1 MSTPATHLPDSAPVS
16 TPLRFVTAASLFD
29 GHDAAINIMRRLIQA
44 QGTEVVHLGHNR
56 SVEDVVRAA
65 LQEDADAIALSSY
78 QGGHV
83 EYFKYMVD
91 MLRERNAGHIRVF
104 GGGGGTITP
113 EEIREL
119 QEYGV
124 ERIYH
129 PNDGMH
135 MGLVAMIED
144 VVRRA
149 AHARN
154 SGLATRNPGQLA
166 NLSLDDEIGV
176 GRMLS
181 ALEDG
186 LFSEAELVVLR
197 KQWAS
202 PLVHGSRVPGPGSRL
217 PPVIGITGTGGAG
230 KSSVTDELLNRF
242 LQHFPAMRIGVI
254 AVDPTR
260 RRTGGALLGD
270 RIRMNSLRSKRVFM
284 RSMATRRQH
293 VATNEV
299 LRDCIAFMKGVG
311 FDLIIVET
319 AGIGQSDSEIVDLV
333 DFPVYVMTS
342 DYGAASQLEKIDM
355 IDFAELIVLNKYDR
369 RGAEDALRDVR
380 KQWKRNRVAFQTAD
394 EDVPVYPTIASQFND
409 PGITWMFVNLCRL
422 LREKL
427 GVGSGSGSDDQ
438 GAGLAPPAVVGGTSV
453 ASSSPTAAGRKKL
466 ATKVP
471 PTLITS
477 AAAAHSGTASAANDA
492 DGTSEFAAGAATS
505 RCSFTPTTDT
515 ALKEPRATVLIPGQR
530 VRYLAEIAEQG
541 RAINKAIETQSE
553 IADRAQSYWQSLRD
567 LDDPA
572 LPTALDTYPPA
583 ALVFYANAAARS
595 AGAAP
600 RSSSSYAD
608 FPTCGDRRYGVPERR
623 TTRFQ
628 WEVRRDESAE
638 AKAQSEGG
646 PRTAAVSP
654 KAAIT
659 ADRTLVT
666 LRQRYNA
673 AIASLSPEALSQ
685 LRAWPERLKSITD
698 EFTEYQVRDKAIRVE
713 NYRDSLS
720 HQKIPKIAAPTYR
733 SWGELLTFLG
743 KENLPGFYPYTG
755 GVYPY
760 RRSGEDPIRMF
771 AGEGTPERTNRRFH
785 YLSVGQP
792 AARLSTAFD
801 SVTLYGE
808 DPAERPDIFGKIG
821 NSGVSIATLDDM
833 KKLYSGFD
841 LCAPT
846 TSVSMTINGPA
857 PMILA
862 MFMNTAIDQQVEK
875 YLREDESRWSDAQ
888 AKIKTFFD
896 GRPRPEYSGT
906 LPQTNDGL
914 GLALLGITGDQLVE
928 PEVYENIKANTLSTV
943 RGTVQ
948 ADILKEDQAQNTC
961 IFSTEFALRMMGDIQ
976 QYFVDQKVRNFYS
989 VSISGYHIAE
999 AGANPISQLAFT
1011 LSNGFTIVEYY
1022 LARGMH
1028 IDDFAPNL
1036 SFFFSNGMDPEYT
1049 VIGRVARRIWA
1060 RAMRERYGAAPR
1072 SQMMK
1077 YHIQTS
1083 GRSLHAQEIQFNDIR
1098 TTLQALYALFDN
1110 CNSLHTNAYD
1120 EAITTPTEE
1129 SVRRAVAI
1137 QMIINKELGLNFCEN
1152 PWQGSFIVDKLTDI
1166 VEEAVYKEFEAIS
1179 ERGGVLGAM
1188 DTMYQ
1193 RGKIQEESMYYEH
1206 KKHDGSLPLVG
1217 VNTFLPKEHAGDI
1230 VTEIELIRSTPDE
1243 KGQQITNV
1251 KAYQENRNGLPHNPF
1266 VLTEPKAKAPTQQ
1279 ANLSKDERAS
1289 EPTASGTRNLTFLQQ
1304 TARAR
1309 QNVFTALMEAV
1320 KTHSLGQISHALYD
1334 VGGEYRRNM

>member
-1 MSTPATHLPDSAPVS
+1 MSTTAANLPAAQADA

-29 GHDAAINIMRRLIQA
+29 GHDAAINIMRRLIQG
-44 QGTEVVHLGHNR
+44 QGAEVVHLGHNR

-65 LQEDADAIALSSY
+65 LQEDADGIALSSY

-91 MLRERNAGHIRVF
+91 MLRERGAGHIRVF

-119 QEYGV
+119 QAYGV

-149 AHARN
+149 SEGRQADTTPDKPA
-154 SGLATRNPGQLA
+154 AI
-166 NLSLDDEIGV
+166 DDEITIGK
-176 GRMLS
+176 MLS
-181 ALEDG
+181 AIEEG
-186 LFSEAELVVLR
+186 LLDESQLAHLR
-197 KQWAS
+197 KQWQLA
-202 PLVHGSRVPGPGSRL
+202 GGKT
-217 PPVIGITGTGGAG
+217 PVVGITGTGGAG

-242 LQHFPAMRIGVI
+242 LANFPDMRMAVI
-254 AVDPTR
+254 SVDPTR

-270 RIRMNSLRSKRVFM
+270 RIRMNSLRSPRVYM

-293 VATNEV
+293 SATNTV
-299 LRDCIAFMKGVG
+299 LKDCIG
-311 FDLIIVET
+311 FLRGLGYDLVIVET

-333 DFPVYVMTS
+333 DFPMYVMTS
-342 DYGAASQLEKIDM
+342 DFGAPSQLEKIDM
-355 IDFAELIVLNKYDR
+355 LDYAELVVLNKFDK

-380 KQWKRNRVAFQTAD
+380 KQWKRNRVAFATPD

-409 PGITWMFVNLCRL
+409 PGISWMFVNLCRL

-427 GVGSGSGSDDQ
+427 S
-438 GAGLAPPAVVGGTSV
+438 LPAEKWTPEVDTS
-453 ASSSPTAAGRKKL
+453 
-466 ATKVP
+466 
-471 PTLITS
+471 
-477 AAAAHSGTASAANDA
+477 
-492 DGTSEFAAGAATS
+492 
-505 RCSFTPTTDT
+505 
-515 ALKEPRATVLIPGQR
+515 LKEPRATVLIPGAR

-541 RAINKAIETQSE
+541 RSINRQIESQSE
-553 IADRAQSYWQSLRD
+553 VADRAQSYWQSLHD
-567 LDDPA
+567 LDDPELPKA
-572 LPTALDTYPPA
+572 LALYTPEALLPA
-583 ALVFYANAAARS
+583 APV
-595 AGAAP
+595 GAAQ
-600 RSSSSYAD
+600 AA
-608 FPTCGDRRYGVPERR
+608 T
-623 TTRFQ
+623 
-628 WEVRRDESAE
+628 DEAS
-638 AKAQSEGG
+638 Q
-646 PRTAAVSP
+646 PRTQATPTHTV
-654 KAAIT
+654 
-659 ADRTLVT
+659 DRTLLT
-666 LRQRYNA
+666 LRQRYNDA
-673 AIASLSPEALSQ
+673 VQTLSSEALKL
-685 LRAWPERLKSITD
+685 LRDWPARLKSITD
-698 EFTEYQVRDKAIRVE
+698 DITEYEVRGKAIRVE

-720 HQKIPKIAAPTYR
+720 HQKIPKIAAPTYK
-733 SWGELLTFLG
+733 SWGELLTFLQ
-743 KENLPGFYPYTG
+743 KENLPGYYPYTG

-760 RRSGEDPIRMF
+760 RRTGEDPIRMF

-808 DPAERPDIFGKIG
+808 DPAVRPDIFGKIG
-821 NSGVSIATLDDM
+821 NSGVNIASLDDM

-857 PMILA
+857 PMLLA

-875 YLREDESRWSDAQ
+875 YLREDGARWDA
-888 AKIKTFFD
+888 AHDKIEAIFEDLAQQGVK
-896 GRPRPEYSGT
+896 RPQYSGL
-906 LPQTNDGL
+906 LPETNDGL
-914 GLALLGITGDQLVE
+914 GLGLLGITGDQVVDAE
-928 PEVYENIKANTLSTV
+928 TYQRIKDKTLATV

-976 QYFVDQKVRNFYS
+976 QYFVDKNVRNFYS

-1022 LARGMH
+1022 LARGMK

-1060 RAMRERYGAAPR
+1060 RAMRERYGADPR

-1137 QMIINKELGLNFCEN
+1137 QMIINKELGLNFNEN
-1152 PWQGSFIVDKLTDI
+1152 PWQGSFAVDYLTDI

-1193 RGKIQEESMYYEH
+1193 RGKIQEESLYYEH

-1217 VNTFLPKEHAGDI
+1217 VNTFLPKDHGGDI
-1230 VTEIELIRSTPDE
+1230 VTEIELIRSTPEE
-1243 KGQQITNV
+1243 KGQQIDNV
-1251 KAYQENRNGLPHNPF
+1251 LSYQQGRNDYAAEGLRS
-1266 VLTEPKAKAPTQQ
+1266 LQ
-1279 ANLSKDERAS
+1279 AA
-1289 EPTASGTRNLTFLQQ
+1289 
-1304 TARAR
+1304 ARDR
-1309 QNVFTALMEAV
+1309 KNVFASLMEAV

>member
-1 MSTPATHLPDSAPVS
+1 MSSPAKHVPASDSQQANTPLEA

-29 GHDAAINIMRRLIQA
+29 GHDAAINIMRRIIQA
-44 QGTEVVHLGHNR
+44 QGAEVIHLGHNR

-91 MLRERNAGHIRVF
+91 MLKERGAGHIRVF

-113 EEIREL
+113 EEIKEL
-119 QEYGV
+119 QAYGV

-129 PNDGMH
+129 PNDGMKL
-135 MGLVAMIED
+135 GLTEMIED
-144 VVRRA
+144 VMARA
-149 AHARN
+149 GKAAAEHARGHGGGVPQADVDN
-154 SGLATRNPGQLA
+154 
-166 NLSLDDEIGV
+166 EISIGH
-176 GRMLS
+176 MLS
-181 ALEDG
+181 AIEEGG
-186 LFSEAELVVLR
+186 LSDADLSRLR
-197 KQWAS
+197 KEWQLAGK
-202 PLVHGSRVPGPGSRL
+202 HT
-217 PPVIGITGTGGAG
+217 PVLGLTGTGGAG
-230 KSSVTDELLNRF
+230 KSSVVDELLLRF
-242 LQHFPAMRIGVI
+242 LQAFPQMRIAVL

-260 RRTGGALLGD
+260 RRSGGALLGD
-270 RIRMNSLRSKRVFM
+270 RIRMNSLRSHRVYM

-293 VATNEV
+293 AATNTV
-299 LRDCIAFMKGVG
+299 LHDCIDFLKSQPY
-311 FDLIIVET
+311 DLVIVET

-342 DYGAASQLEKIDM
+342 EYGAASQLEKIDM
-355 IDFAELIVLNKYDR
+355 IDFAELIVLNKYDK

-380 KQWKRNRVAFQTAD
+380 KQWKRNRTAFAMKD

-409 PGITWMFVNLCRL
+409 PGVTWMFTNLCRL
-422 LREKL
+422 MSEKL
-427 GVGSGSGSDDQ
+427 SLEAAKWTPNLD
-438 GAGLAPPAVVGGTSV
+438 TS
-453 ASSSPTAAGRKKL
+453 
-466 ATKVP
+466 
-471 PTLITS
+471 
-477 AAAAHSGTASAANDA
+477 
-492 DGTSEFAAGAATS
+492 
-505 RCSFTPTTDT
+505 
-515 ALKEPRATVLIPGQR
+515 LKEPRATVLIPGNR

-541 RAINKAIETQSE
+541 RGINASIAKQAEQASKAQHCYEALKE
-553 IADRAQSYWQSLRD
+553 LGDE
-567 LDDPA
+567 A
-572 LPTALDTYPPA
+572 LPKPLDLYSSDALLPFDSGASRLRSGRTDEVIGETASASTVRA
-583 ALVFYANAAARS
+583 ERS
-595 AGAAP
+595 PQGEVEAP
-600 RSSSSYAD
+600 QGYVDRS
-608 FPTCGDRRYGVPERR
+608 
-623 TTRFQ
+623 
-628 WEVRRDESAE
+628 
-638 AKAQSEGG
+638 
-646 PRTAAVSP
+646 
-654 KAAIT
+654 
-659 ADRTLVT
+659 LLL

-673 AIASLSPEALSQ
+673 ALGELTKESLEL
-685 LRAWPERLKSITD
+685 LRAWPALRESVTA
-698 EFTEYQVRDKAIRVE
+698 EVNEYQVRGKTIRVE
-713 NYRDSLS
+713 NYRESLS
-720 HQKIPKIAAPTYR
+720 HQKIPKVSPPKTR
-733 SWGELLTFLG
+733 DWGDQLLFLG
-743 KENLPGFYPYTG
+743 KENLPGHYPYTG

-760 RRSGEDPIRMF
+760 RRSGEDPTRMF

-785 YLSVGQP
+785 YLSQGG
-792 AARLSTAFD
+792 AATRLSTAFD

-808 DPAERPDIFGKIG
+808 DPAPRPDIYGKIG
-821 NSGVSIATLDDM
+821 NSGVNIATLDDM

-841 LCAPT
+841 LSAPT
-846 TSVSMTINGPA
+846 SSVSMTINGPA
-857 PMILA
+857 PIILA
-862 MFMNTAIDQQVEK
+862 MFMNTAIDQNVEK
-875 YLREDESRWSDAQ
+875 YLKADSARWAEAEKKIAKLFEGRE
-888 AKIKTFFD
+888 
-896 GRPRPEYSGT
+896 RPRYSGE
-906 LPQTNDGL
+906 LPAGNDGL
-914 GLALLGITGDQLVE
+914 GLGLLGVTGNQLVDADT
-928 PEVYENIKANTLSTV
+928 YAKIKAETLASV

-976 QYFVDQKVRNFYS
+976 QYFVDHKVRNFYS

-1060 RAMRERYGAAPR
+1060 RAMRERYGASAR

-1137 QMIINKELGLNFCEN
+1137 QMIINKELGLNFNEN
-1152 PWQGSFIVDKLTDI
+1152 PWQGSFIVEELTDL

-1193 RGKIQEESMYYEH
+1193 RGKIQEESLYYEH
-1206 KKHDGSLPLVG
+1206 KKHDGSLPLIG
-1217 VNTFLPKEHAGDI
+1217 VNTFLPKDHGGEIA
-1230 VTEIELIRSTPDE
+1230 TEIELIRSTEEE
-1243 KGQQITNV
+1243 KGQQIANV
-1251 KAYQENRNGLPHNPF
+1251 KAWQAVRNKLAPQGETDLTHVPEDATAAGEKHDGHGL
-1266 VLTEPKAKAPTQQ
+1266 
-1279 ANLSKDERAS
+1279 RY
-1289 EPTASGTRNLTFLQQ
+1289 LQN
-1304 TARAR
+1304 TARER
-1309 QNVFTALMEAV
+1309 KNVFNALMEAV